1 MRYSCPRSPVTSWP
15 RHAPSRSRRQRT
27 VASLL
32 RHRAAI
38 ARSGTRIFCWTRS
51 VRPSLQQPH
60 FLRPLPA
67 PTPHPRTIPPPP
79 TPYPRTD
86 RPKLPTPLHAVCS
99 EHSRAAR
106 AAAASGLR

>member
-1 MRYSCPRSPVTSWP
+1 MRYSCPRSPVTLWP

-67 PTPHPRTIPPPP
+67 PTP
-79 TPYPRTD
+79 YPRTD